1 MRWESS
7 RHLRLRRGDKR
18 SQGTTIWRT
27 KRKRPDPGLH
37 GSWLSQRAG
46 LRITASERTAR
57 PRPFP
62 KKIGSLGWK
71 AGPLGSIRPLPPHPP
86 HHRSRKGLAN
96 MEVRMSPH
104 PSVGLTHQKLLANE
118 QRHDSA
124 RGGGELQ
131 RPARNGHIA

>member
-37 GSWLSQRAG
+37 GSWLSQRA
-46 LRITASERTAR
+46 RIENN
-57 PRPFP
+57 
-62 KKIGSLGWK
+62 SLGTHCPSE
-71 AGPLGSIRPLPPHPP
+71 AVSQENRLVGVEGRPVRQYPAASATSASSSFPE
-86 HHRSRKGLAN
+86 GLAN